1 MAGHI
6 HHIFY
11 VTGGDEGP
19 VARIVSEQG
28 NDLAKAKAVYVH
40 HDPQLGTV
48 AAVAR
53 AGGSPLN
60 SGKPVADD
68 LVSPPMSDDE
78 PKLAGRDLQAP
89 APDPYEAK
97 YMSGPDGALYFAKIR
112 APRYFHLLFLLPLL
126 VIIGSALV
134 AHAPLL
140 VPIFSALPLFLLW
153 ILFSALRISVTS
165 KEVHVQYGLFGPRI
179 PIEAIESCEACEY
192 DWKQYGGW
200 GIRYG
205 RDGSVAYNMLGDAG
219 RAVRITYK
227 KGTKT
232 KKVLLAARDPERLAT
247 AIQQARAMALTGG
260 ALPRFEEAADP
271 LRIEALADAEAPR
284 HEAEE
289 EAPPISEKRLR

>member
-1 MAGHI
+1 
-6 HHIFY
+6 
-11 VTGGDEGP
+11 
-19 VARIVSEQG
+19 
-28 NDLAKAKAVYVH
+28 
-40 HDPQLGTV
+40 
-48 AAVAR
+48 
-53 AGGSPLN
+53 
-60 SGKPVADD
+60 
-68 LVSPPMSDDE
+68 MSDDE
-78 PKLAGRDLQAP
+78 PKLAGGDLQAP

-112 APRYFHLLFLLPLL
+112 APRFFHLLFLLPLL
-126 VIIGSALV
+126 VSTGSALV
-134 AHAPLL
+134 VHAPLL
-140 VPIFSALPLFLLW
+140 VSIFSALPLFLVW

-179 PIEAIESCEACEY
+179 PIEAIESCEACAY

-205 RDGSVAYNMLGDAG
+205 RDGTVAYNMLGDGG
-219 RAVRITYK
+219 RAVRISYK
-227 KGTKT
+227 KGEKT

-260 ALPRFEEAADP
+260 ALPRFEEAAEL
-271 LRIEALADAEAPR
+271 LRVEALADAEAPR